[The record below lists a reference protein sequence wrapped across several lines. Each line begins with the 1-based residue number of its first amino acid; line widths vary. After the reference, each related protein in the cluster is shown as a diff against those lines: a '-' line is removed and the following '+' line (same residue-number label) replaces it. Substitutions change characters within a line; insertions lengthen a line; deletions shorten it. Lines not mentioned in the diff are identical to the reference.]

1 LLHVYSKEGG
11 KPFVAHEVLDLTGK
25 PPCTCERKQFFFL
38 SIGKLSLSENKIYK
52 SGHYDLIKKKNGKP
66 YIDCWN
72 ILQSSM
78 IPDGKESGNGGQKL
92 MDTMMI

>member
-52 SGHYDLIKKKNGKP
+52 SGHYDLIKKKKEKNSTSW
-66 YIDCWN
+66 DECN
-72 ILQSSM
+72 ILNDRHVGRMENQ
-78 IPDGKESGNGGQKL
+78 
-92 MDTMMI
+92 T